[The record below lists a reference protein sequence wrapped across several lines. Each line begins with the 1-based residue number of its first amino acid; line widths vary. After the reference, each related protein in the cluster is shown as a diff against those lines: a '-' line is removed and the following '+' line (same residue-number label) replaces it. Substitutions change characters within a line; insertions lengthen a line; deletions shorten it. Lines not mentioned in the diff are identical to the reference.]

1 MKSLRVLIA
10 VCMLIA
16 FGAVAASAQPIGRP
30 DTPTLLKKVDS
41 FAFVTDLSGS
51 MMQGSANAND
61 QKIVLAK
68 RLMGLI
74 NDRIPALDYNAG
86 LFTVCPVGT
95 PVQAGAWNRLALGNA
110 IAALPSNL
118 AIFGRL
124 TPLGADFSALQP
136 ALGNL
141 RNGAVILVSDGYKN
155 IGDDAVASIRA
166 ALQASGAK
174 LHLISFA
181 DDVSDVRD
189 AKRIMDGIAGL
200 NSDPC
205 YNGREL
211 LFNPVALD
219 AFIEH
224 VFYKEATPV
233 ITETVFFDT
242 AKFDLKPEA
251 KATLDNA
258 IVTINN
264 APRGVRTVE
273 IEGYADAQGGVGVS
287 NMILSIRRAEA
298 VKEYLISKGVQ
309 ADKVYSKGNNV
320 SFKHNNSTAP
330 GRHDNRR
337 ADLII
342 N

>member
-1 MKSLRVLIA
+1 MKALRVLFA
-10 VCMLIA
+10 ACALIA
-16 FGAVAASAQPIGRP
+16 FSAVVASAQPIGRA
-30 DTPTLLKKVDS
+30 DTPTLMKKVDS
-41 FAFVTDLSGS
+41 FAFVVDLSGS
-51 MMQGSANAND
+51 MMQTSKDAND

-74 NDRIPALDYNAG
+74 NDRIPTLDYNSA
-86 LFTVCPVGT
+86 LYTVCPVGT
-95 PVQAGAWNRLALGNA
+95 PVQAASWNRLALGNA
-110 IAALPSNL
+110 IAALPNNL
-118 AIFGRL
+118 PIFGRL
-124 TPLGADFSALQP
+124 TPLGADFTALQ
-136 ALGNL
+136 AAISNL

-155 IGDDAVASIRA
+155 LGPDAVASIRSVMQA
-166 ALQASGAK
+166 AGVK

-181 DDVSDVRD
+181 DDVSDARD
-189 AKRIMDGIAGL
+189 AKRTMDAIAGL
-200 NSDPC
+200 SSDPC

-224 VFYKEATPV
+224 VFYNETTPV
-233 ITETVFFDT
+233 ITESVFFDT
-242 AKFDLKPEA
+242 AKYNLKPEA
-251 KATLDNA
+251 MATLDNA

-264 APRGVRTVE
+264 IPRGVRTVE

-298 VKEYLISKGVQ
+298 VKEYLVSKGVQ
-309 ADKVYSKGNNV
+309 ADKIYAKGNNV
-320 SFKHNNSTAP
+320 SFVYNNSTAP